1 MPCLAE
7 TGKEKCVVLH
17 HTQKIELFK
26 SRPSLNRNCAPPSG
40 WIWMNFFLKVSLTLV
55 LCPIGAPV
63 LNLNV

>member
-17 HTQKIELFK
+17 HTQKTELFK